1 MSICSCYSLALAP
14 IIFTIYRLEK
24 VISLPPSSY
33 QLNKLAIQPQ
43 LDGESAAI
51 KPLQEVAEAKE
62 ESKTAEKANKQRK
75 N

>member
-1 MSICSCYSLALAP
+1 LAP
-14 IIFTIYRLEK
+14 IIFTIHRLEK
-24 VISLPPSSY
+24 VISLPPPSPY

-51 KPLQEVAEAKE
+51 KPLQEAAEAKE